1 MDYEKLN
8 SFIHE
13 SGFKKNK
20 IAKDIGL
27 TPYGLSQKLTGKTEF
42 KVSEIIKI
50 SHILKL
56 NKKER
61 DSIFFNPMLAKRQQ
75 IEIKKKGSD

>member
-1 MDYEKLN
+1 MDYEKVN

-13 SGFKKNK
+13 SK
-20 IAKDIGL
+20 
-27 TPYGLSQKLTGKTEF
+27 GKTEF

-56 NKKER
+56 NKKR
-61 DSIFFNPMLAKRQQ
+61 TRLHFLT
-75 IEIKKKGSD
+75 GC